1 MKRAFR
7 AFPAGYVGITAI
19 VLLAGCADPQVKPS
33 DQHLKPVE
41 KPAGTPP
48 PLAIVP
54 TVEPP
59 KPAPRQET
67 YSVVVNNVQARD
79 VLFCPY
85 SLNCAGSERLSLQ
98 IMAERKC
105 LRSVRSMVIK
115 A

>member
-59 KPAPRQET
+59 RPAPRQET

-79 VLFCPY
+79 VLFY
-85 SLNCAGSERLSLQ
+85 L
-98 IMAERKC
+98 
-105 LRSVRSMVIK
+105 
-115 A
+115 